1 MCDFS
6 QSKKQEDD
14 ETHNRVDCSICM
26 EVITERDNSVLSCGH
41 RFHTSCL
48 LENAIKAN
56 NTCPLCRITISK
68 KADILP
74 DLNKETIY
82 NFIQISILKNK
93 GTTKKCLHDLI
104 KNCSPGD
111 SWDDLSNK
119 KKNKCINLFIEH
131 LVEYGLTMG
140 TNISKWIESGNDR
153 IQMDEDE
160 LVSPST
166 IQTILESREYDNLT
180 EVVFTDI
187 NTITTDP
194 QEECIVNAPE
204 RFMVQGR
211 IGLSEE
217 YMGIYVKDT
226 TRAIRNAPLYTMN
239 QEDDVMFL
247 FKGTRGYWLFTDD
260 EYDMVCDVGA
270 ISSKDRDMDLPN
282 EEDGVY
288 EYAGSDSWVVDSLI
302 KVFEDHYEPIAL
314 VPLFV
319 V

>member
-1 MCDFS
+1 
-6 QSKKQEDD
+6 
-14 ETHNRVDCSICM
+14 
-26 EVITERDNSVLSCGH
+26 
-41 RFHTSCL
+41 
-48 LENAIKAN
+48 
-56 NTCPLCRITISK
+56 
-68 KADILP
+68 
-74 DLNKETIY
+74 
-82 NFIQISILKNK
+82 
-93 GTTKKCLHDLI
+93 
-104 KNCSPGD
+104 
-111 SWDDLSNK
+111 
-119 KKNKCINLFIEH
+119 
-131 LVEYGLTMG
+131 
-140 TNISKWIESGNDR
+140 
-153 IQMDEDE
+153 
-160 LVSPST
+160 
-166 IQTILESREYDNLT
+166 
-180 EVVFTDI
+180 
-187 NTITTDP
+187 
-194 QEECIVNAPE
+194 
-204 RFMVQGR
+204 MVQGR